1 MIDRCFELITA
12 VVHRFEGTINQY
24 TRRPRNRSSS
34 NSIETRGSH
43 RRALETLWFRERCQ
57 VPLPGA
63 DARSPA

>member
-34 NSIETRGSH
+34 NSNRNPGFSPSSA
-43 RRALETLWFRERCQ
+43 RN
-57 VPLPGA
+57 PLVPGA
-63 DARSPA
+63 MPSASTRR